1 MKTIRCDFTPDKYV
15 IDTGRHMP
23 SPSNQRP
30 VGAVH
35 ILSEIRFMTD
45 KFDLIVIGAG
55 PGGYVA
61 AIRAAQLG
69 MKTAI
74 VENHH
79 LGGVC
84 LNWGC
89 IPTKALLR
97 TGELYE
103 KLFHLAEYGIS
114 VENPTFDFDKVV
126 ERSRGVAKKLS
137 SGIAFLM
144 KKNKIEVVDGR
155 ARLETGVP
163 SPRVIVELNS
173 GGDPITLTSKAVIL
187 ATGARARVAPALGM
201 LPDGHRVWTY
211 REAMVPKFA
220 PQSVIV
226 IGSGAIGIEFASFH
240 RALGAEVTV
249 VEALDRILPSEDADV
264 SKAAQKSFENRGIG
278 FRTGANV
285 TRVLSDDNKVTVDIE
300 HGDQTE
306 TLVADVAIIAIGIE
320 GNVENMGLEDLHLEV
335 NGGHVVTAEY
345 GRTNVPGLYAIGDV
359 AGPPWL
365 AHKASHEGIRCVEHI
380 VGNDVAEHIH
390 AVPACTYS
398 EPQIASIGLTE
409 AKARNRGLDV
419 RIGRYPFR
427 NHGKAIAWGETD
439 GFVKTVFDADAGQL
453 LGAHMIGA
461 EVTEMIQGF
470 AIAMALR
477 ATEADLV
484 ATIFPHPTMSEAIH
498 ESTLSALGRAIHL

>member
-1 MKTIRCDFTPDKYV
+1 MADR
-15 IDTGRHMP
+15 
-23 SPSNQRP
+23 
-30 VGAVH
+30 
-35 ILSEIRFMTD
+35 
-45 KFDLIVIGAG
+45 FDLIVIGAG

-103 KLFHLAEYGIS
+103 KLSHLAEYGIF
-114 VENPTFDFDKVV
+114 VENPTYDFDKVV
-126 ERSRGVAKKLS
+126 ERSRGIAKKLS

-155 ARLETGVP
+155 ARLVSDAP
-163 SPRVIVELNS
+163 SPKVIVELNS
-173 GGDPITLTSKAVIL
+173 GGDAITLTSKAVIL

-201 LPDGHRVWTY
+201 VPDGNRVWTY
-211 REAMVPKFA
+211 REAMVPKFS
-220 PQSVIV
+220 PKSVIV

-249 VEALDRILPSEDADV
+249 LEAVDRILPSEDADV
-264 SKAAQKSFENRGIG
+264 SMAAQKSFEKRGIG

-285 TRVLSDDNKVTVDIE
+285 TRLMSDDNKVTVDIQ
-300 HGDQTE
+300 HGDHTE
-306 TLVADVAIIAIGIE
+306 TLIADVAIIAIGIE
-320 GNVENMGLEDLHLEV
+320 GNVEDMGLEDLHLDIA
-335 NGGHVVTAEY
+335 GGHVITAEY

-365 AHKASHEGIRCVEHI
+365 AHKASHEGVRCVEHI
-380 VGNDVAEHIH
+380 FGNDVAEYVH

-409 AKARNRGLDV
+409 AKARDKGLAV
-419 RIGRYPFR
+419 NIGRYPFR

-439 GFVKTVFDADAGQL
+439 GFVKTVFDTDTGQL
-453 LGAHMIGA
+453 IGAHMVGA
-461 EVTEMIQGF
+461 EVTELIQGF
-470 AIAMALR
+470 AIAMSLR
-477 ATEADLV
+477 ATEADII
-484 ATIFPHPTMSEAIH
+484 ATIFPHPTMSEAMH
-498 ESTLSALGRAIHL
+498 ESTLSALGRAIHI